1 MSNPSR
7 LAREP
12 VAIDARLLRD
22 WPLPRVDGE
31 HGKEERGRVFVV
43 GGSREIPGAV
53 ILAAEAALR
62 AGAGKLLVA
71 TAESVAAQVA
81 VALPE
86 SRVIG
91 LHQSEHGE
99 LAEQSCQRVL
109 RDAEAHDAVLVGPG
123 MMDPVAGI
131 ELLAACLRMDSPP
144 VLVVDAAPLIDM
156 QRLKD
161 ALRRV
166 PAAAARVI
174 LTPHAGEAA
183 RLCGIDRD
191 RVCADRLGIARHV
204 AAELGVVVALKG
216 PSTYIASPDGRAFVN
231 TAGNPGLGTS
241 GSGDVLAG
249 ILAGLAARGAE
260 PLQAAVLGT
269 HLHGLAGDAL
279 ARKIGPLGYLARE
292 IARELPGLLAAL
304 DPTTAPP

>member
-1 MSNPSR
+1 MSSPI
-7 LAREP
+7 P
-12 VAIDARLLRD
+12 IDARLLRG
-22 WPLPRVDGE
+22 WPMPRVDGE
-31 HGKEERGRVFVV
+31 HGKEDRGRVFVV
-43 GGSREIPGAV
+43 GGSQEIPGAV

-62 AGAGKLLVA
+62 AGAGKLLVG

-86 SRVIG
+86 SRVIA
-91 LHQSEHGE
+91 LQQSEQGE
-99 LAEQSCQRVL
+99 LAEQSYRRVL
-109 RDAEAHDAVLVGPG
+109 REAEAYSAVLVGPG
-123 MMDPVAGI
+123 MMDPAAGI
-131 ELLAACLRMDSPP
+131 ELVAACLRMDRPP

-156 QRLKD
+156 QRLKE
-161 ALRRV
+161 ALRRA

-191 RVCADRLGIARHV
+191 RVCADPLGIARHV
-204 AAELGVVVALKG
+204 VAELGVVVALKG
-216 PSTYIASPDGRAFVN
+216 ASTIVASPDGRAFVN

-249 ILAGLAARGAE
+249 ILAGLAAHGAE
-260 PLQAAVLGT
+260 PLQATVFAT

-292 IARELPGLLAAL
+292 IAREIPGLLAVLGA
-304 DPTTAPP
+304 TEE